1 LRVGFKTQDSAMVK
15 IENALQEKYVLKF
28 ELLAFENQV

>member
-1 LRVGFKTQDSAMVK
+1 MVK